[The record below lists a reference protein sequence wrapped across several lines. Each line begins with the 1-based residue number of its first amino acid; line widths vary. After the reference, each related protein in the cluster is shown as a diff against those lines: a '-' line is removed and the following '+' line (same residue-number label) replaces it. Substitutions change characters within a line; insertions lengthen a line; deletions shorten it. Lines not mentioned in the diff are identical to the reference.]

1 MQLEYKTMEN
11 NLSAEVKL
19 AAGKLNALEDWRIA
33 RLDLMNKF
41 EKQEKEMAEQEMRH
55 KEELYEAEKSIVTKK
70 DMMQKEMKEQLQIL
84 SERLLKAVTLR
95 ITEIINRTIR
105 ENVALNR
112 DLDKLLETNK
122 KLETINIGHKKL
134 EEILK
139 LKCQMYEKEAE
150 ITENKIVKQRNE
162 MHKIVENFEFL
173 LIYYG
178 NAERSNVRLKRLE
191 DMLEDKIKE
200 NNMLEKKIKLCEKN
214 IMKAKDESERLSK
227 LTAKRQK
234 ELKSLKI
241 VLDNATTFL
250 NKAIEIV
257 EEVYSNN
264 KCLGPLA
271 SEMLRT
277 LMKIL
282 QTDTIIN
289 IVDYTPSEIDKFE
302 CTYLSGSLGLI
313 EPVISSRPAKKKEK
327 KKKKKKGVFTYRKKK
342 NHLNHLKN

>member
-1 MQLEYKTMEN
+1 MKRSLENRIEESKELSERVAVLEELRKDELAAFKKKEDAMQLEYKTMEN

-122 KLETINIGHKKL
+122 KLENINIEHKKI
-134 EEILK
+134 EQILK
-139 LKCQMYEKEAE
+139 LKWQIYEKEAK
-150 ITENKIVKQRNE
+150 ITQNKIVKQRNE
-162 MHKIVENFEFL
+162 MHKIV
-173 LIYYG
+173 
-178 NAERSNVRLKRLE
+178 
-191 DMLEDKIKE
+191 
-200 NNMLEKKIKLCEKN
+200 
-214 IMKAKDESERLSK
+214 
-227 LTAKRQK
+227 
-234 ELKSLKI
+234 
-241 VLDNATTFL
+241 
-250 NKAIEIV
+250 EIV

-271 SEMLRT
+271 SEMLHS
-277 LMKIL
+277 LMEIL

-289 IVDYTPSEIDKFE
+289 IVDYTPSEVRIFILNIIIKRKFH
-302 CTYLSGSLGLI
+302 
-313 EPVISSRPAKKKEK
+313 
-327 KKKKKKGVFTYRKKK
+327 
-342 NHLNHLKN
+342 N